1 MPTLDQFREFMAA
14 QAKATPGP
22 WELRECQDNEWVAV
36 YPDGEDSSICNECD
50 ARLLVLARSLP
61 VAEWI
66 AERERMEKAMREAA
80 DELRKWVR
88 LSGLQ
93 WPAKLAAKLESAL
106 NEQGAR
112 E

>member
-14 QAKATPGP
+14 QAKA
-22 WELRECQDNEWVAV
+22 RESNA
-36 YPDGEDSSICNECD
+36 ID
-50 ARLLVLARSLP
+50 ADFLALARSLP